1 MQEPSPRG
9 LESEGKGQGS
19 RGKAT
24 RRAGLPGSRGTRQAD
39 ANGPRVPSSP
49 RPCSRGAGNRE
60 RPRPEGPVTRSR
72 PNRTRPAAPPSSL
85 PLPSLHPAA
94 RYPGAAALTSGCT
107 EPAAAS
113 AAACASAAAAASLLR
128 LNPGGASASRRR
140 RLCHCRRRQSRTPQN
155 GGTSGTYHRRG
166 GPRRRGRAAKGNVP
180 PRRRPPARIRAERR
194 VGAGRGLAL
203 QRPLRPGSG

>member
-9 LESEGKGQGS
+9 LESEGKGQGI

-39 ANGPRVPSSP
+39 AKGPRVPSSP
-49 RPCSRGAGNRE
+49 RPCPRGAGNRE

-94 RYPGAAALTSGCT
+94 RYPAAAALTSGCT
-107 EPAAAS
+107 G
-113 AAACASAAAAASLLR
+113 ACRCLSCCLR
-128 LNPGGASASRRR
+128 LRSRRC
-140 RLCHCRRRQSRTPQN
+140 LAAEAESRGSLRVPPPPPLPLPPPPEQNTPKWR
-155 GGTSGTYHRRG
+155 HFRHL
-166 GPRRRGRAAKGNVP
+166 PPAGRAA
-180 PRRRPPARIRAERR
+180 EE
-194 VGAGRGLAL
+194 GAGG
-203 QRPLRPGSG
+203 